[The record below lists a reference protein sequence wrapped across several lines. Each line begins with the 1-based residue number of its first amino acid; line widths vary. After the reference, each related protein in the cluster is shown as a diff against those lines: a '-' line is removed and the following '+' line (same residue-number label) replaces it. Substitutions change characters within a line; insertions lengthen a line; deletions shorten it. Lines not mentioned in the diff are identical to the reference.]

1 MEYDFSEDVAKIW
14 PALLFIGG
22 FVVVIGALLF
32 VLDVLPRWG
41 KGKERLQMFG
51 FLGPALILLG
61 IGLIYPLIRTITLS
75 FYNNA
80 RGKFV
85 GLDNYSWIV
94 SNPDTLTMLRNTLFW
109 VVCVPLLATAFGL
122 IYAVL
127 VDKAR
132 GEGIAKSLIFMPMAI
147 SLVGATIIWKFIYA
161 YREADVEQIGLLNQ
175 ILVWLGMEP
184 RQFLTESPSNTFF
197 MIVMMIWIQAGFAMV
212 ILSAAIKA
220 IPSEIVEAA
229 RLDGANPWQMFWKVT
244 MPTIR
249 PAVVV
254 VTITITI
261 ATLKVFDIVRT
272 STNGNFKSSV
282 LAFEMYN
289 QAFRLSDDPS
299 GEGRGAALAVVLFLL
314 VVPVVAYQVRQ
325 LRKRA
330 EIR

>member
-22 FVVVIGALLF
+22 FAVAVGAVLF
-32 VLDVLPRWG
+32 VLDILPRWG
-41 KGKERLQMFG
+41 KHKERLHVLG
-51 FLGPALILLG
+51 FLGPALLLLCV
-61 IGLIYPLIRTITLS
+61 GLIYPLIRTIVLS

-80 RGKFV
+80 HGKFV
-85 GLDNYSWIV
+85 GVDNYSWIV
-94 SNPDTLTMLRNTLFW
+94 TNPDTLVMLRNTLIW
-109 VVCVPLLATAFGL
+109 VVCVPLVSTGFGL
-122 IYAVL
+122 LYAVL
-127 VDKAR
+127 VDKTR
-132 GEGIAKSLIFMPMAI
+132 GEAFAKSLIFLPMAI
-147 SLVGATIIWKFIYA
+147 SLVGAAIIWKFIYA
-161 YREADVEQIGLLNQ
+161 YREADQDQIGLLNQ

-184 RQFLTESPSNTFF
+184 RQFLTESPGNTFY
-197 MIVMMIWIQAGFAMV
+197 MIIMMIWIQAGFAMV

-229 RLDGANPWQMFWKVT
+229 KLDGANPWQMFWRVT

-299 GEGRGAALAVVLFLL
+299 GEGHGAALAVVLFLL
-314 VVPVVAYQVRQ
+314 VVPVVLYQVRQ